1 MKKYI
6 KSAQEEKPLLKTIS
20 TEWEEIDNGI
30 KFTVYSFDDEILF
43 EAIFDYYEADPDQ
56 IPDSAFEMARMTLS
70 QKYELSDAVLDT
82 LTPTVL

>member
-1 MKKYI
+1 MKRYI

-20 TEWEEIDNGI
+20 IEWEEIDNGI
-30 KFTVYSFDDEILF
+30 KFTVYSSDDEILF

-56 IPDSAFEMARMTLS
+56 IPDSAFEMARMALS
-70 QKYELSDAVLDT
+70 QKYELSDAVLDA